1 MSSFQYTPSPIS
13 HNDSL
18 LTALFIAAVLHG
30 FILLG
35 LNFSFPEPQRVSK
48 SIEITLSNTPAKK
61 APKKA
66 SYLAPDNQIGAG
78 QQHKKPEPPKQKL
91 PNPTNGDKKTP
102 KPKPIEKVE
111 KKPRS
116 VEKKVTVEKAE
127 EKIVSL
133 EQFETQQ
140 EVEESRP
147 HLTAEALRRQVAQL
161 GEKIRQTSISS
172 ENSKIK
178 FVNAVSTHKYLAA
191 QYMKDWENKVERT
204 GNLNYPEVAR
214 QKGFSSTL
222 TMDVGIK
229 ADGSIY
235 SMRITKSSGNPA
247 LDDAAKRIVRMSA
260 PFAAL
265 PAELLEELDVLVIT
279 RVWKFSDESGM
290 TTR

>member
-1 MSSFQYTPSPIS
+1 MSSFIYNPTPIS

-18 LTALFIAAVLHG
+18 LTALFIAAVAHTV
-30 FILLG
+30 LLMG
-35 LNFSFPEPQRVSK
+35 LNFSIPHPEKVGK
-48 SIEITLSNTPAKK
+48 SIEITLSSTPAKK

-66 SYLAPDNQIGAG
+66 QYLAQDNQLGG
-78 QQHKKPEPPKQKL
+78 GEESKKPEPPKQQVPSNQSGERRK
-91 PNPTNGDKKTP
+91 PAQHKT
-102 KPKPIEKVE
+102 ES
-111 KKPRS
+111 KPR
-116 VEKKVTVEKAE
+116 AE
-127 EKIVSL
+127 QRKIVAQQAPEKIVTTEKPVTTPVVSNPKP
-133 EQFETQQ
+133 Q
-140 EVEESRP
+140 
-147 HLTAEALRRQVAQL
+147 LTAEALQKQIAQL
-161 GEKIRQTSISS
+161 GEQIRHTRASA
-172 ENSKIK
+172 EHSKIK
-178 FVNAVSTHKYLAA
+178 FINAVSTHKYVAA

-214 QKGFSSTL
+214 KKGFSGTL

-235 SMRITKSSGNPA
+235 SMRITKSSGNQA

-265 PAELLEELDVLVIT
+265 PAELLEELDILVIT

>member
-1 MSSFQYTPSPIS
+1 MS

-18 LTALFIAAVLHG
+18 LTALFIAAVAHV

-35 LNFSFPEPQRVSK
+35 LNFSFPEPPKVSK

-61 APKKA
+61 APKKS
-66 SYLAPDNQIGAG
+66 SYLAPDNQVGAG
-78 QQHKKPEPPKQKL
+78 KKHKKPEPPKQKI
-91 PNPTNGDKKTP
+91 PNQTQGTAKKPTP
-102 KPKPIEKVE
+102 KPVKKPTI
-111 KKPRS
+111 KPRS
-116 VEKKVTVEKAE
+116 EQKKITVDKAE
-127 EKIVSL
+127 EKVVSL
-133 EQFETQQ
+133 NNLETTRQ
-140 EVEESRP
+140 EVIKPKP
-147 HLTAEALRRQVAQL
+147 HLTAEALRKQVAQL
-161 GEKIRQTSISS
+161 GEKIRRTSISS

-214 QKGFSSTL
+214 KKGFSSTL

-235 SMRITKSSGNPA
+235 SIRITKSSGNPA
-247 LDDAAKRIVRMSA
+247 LDDAAKRIVQMSA

-265 PAELLEELDVLVIT
+265 PTELLQELDVLVIT

-290 TTR
+290 TSR